1 MSLIGGSIERR
12 RTPNKPKT
20 KHGKEGLTALVMPGP
35 RVRAARGPRTSLAPG
50 IHRNR
55 QNLCPSAQVVDG
67 RDRPGHDKSGES
79 CVCV

>member
-50 IHRNR
+50 IHETGRI
-55 QNLCPSAQVVDG
+55 CAQAPKSWMAG
-67 RDRPGHDKSGES
+67 TPGHDKSGES